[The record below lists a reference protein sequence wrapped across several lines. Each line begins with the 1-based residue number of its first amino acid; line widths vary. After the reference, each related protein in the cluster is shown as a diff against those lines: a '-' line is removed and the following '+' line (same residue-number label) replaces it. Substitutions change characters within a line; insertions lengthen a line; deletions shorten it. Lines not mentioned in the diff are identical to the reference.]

1 MLAIAM
7 GSPALISAQS
17 DQPAGSASPNAIQS
31 SPIVPLAAEGL
42 LLDLAK
48 AGDRI
53 VAVGD
58 HGIVVWSDDDGVSW
72 SQSEVPVQSMLTSV
86 AFADPDHGWAGGH
99 GGVLL
104 ATVDGGLT
112 WESVA
117 NPTVE
122 DDSFLDLLVLS
133 RQHIIAVGAYGLY
146 CESNDGGTTW
156 KTRYVLE
163 EDMHINRLFLTR
175 NGEILLAGESG
186 TLARSDD
193 AGKTWYP
200 IPSPYEGSLYGLFEL
215 SGGRWL
221 IHGLRGNVYV
231 SNDRGTNWVRVPVEQ
246 EVLIM
251 AGIETPGG
259 KVVLAGL
266 GGWMFISGN
275 AGTTFT
281 ASQPDGLSSAS
292 ELLTS
297 GSDTLIAAGIDGVQ
311 RLPIP

>member
-7 GSPALISAQS
+7 GLPALMSAQPS
-17 DQPAGSASPNAIQS
+17 KQAAAASGVIDHPAPPAR
-31 SPIVPLAAEGL
+31 LAAETL
-42 LLDLAK
+42 LLDLAR

-58 HGIVVWSDDDGVSW
+58 HGIIVWSDDQGINWTQAS
-72 SQSEVPVQSMLTSV
+72 VPVQSMLTSV
-86 AFADPDHGWAGGH
+86 AFADPDFGWAGGH

-104 ATVDGGLT
+104 ATIDGGLS
-112 WESVA
+112 WEEVE

-133 RQHIIAVGAYGLY
+133 RQHIIAVGAYGLF
-146 CESNDGGTTW
+146 CESYDGGNTW

-163 EDMHINRLFLTR
+163 EDMHINRLFMTR
-175 NGEILLAGESG
+175 SGEILLAGESG
-186 TLARSDD
+186 TLALSSD
-193 AGKTWYP
+193 AGKTWNP
-200 IPSPYEGSLYGLFEL
+200 ITSPYEGSLYGLFEL
-215 SGGRWL
+215 TDGRWL
-221 IHGLRGNVYV
+221 IHGLRGHVYV
-231 SNDRGTNWVRVPVEQ
+231 SKDRGANWHRTPIEQ

-251 AGIETPGG
+251 AGVERSPGEVILVG
-259 KVVLAGL
+259 Q
-266 GGWMFISGN
+266 GGWMFISTN

-281 ASQPDGLSSAS
+281 ASQPDGLSSSS

-297 GSDTLIAAGIDGVQ
+297 ESDTLITAGVDGVR